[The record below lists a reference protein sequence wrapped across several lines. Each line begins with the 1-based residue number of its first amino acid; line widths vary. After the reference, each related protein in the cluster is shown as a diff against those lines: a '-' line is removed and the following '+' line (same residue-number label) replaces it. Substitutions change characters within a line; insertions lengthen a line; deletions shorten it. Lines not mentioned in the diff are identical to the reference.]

1 MKTKMEK
8 FSILSLS
15 WMLISTYSVST
26 ALPAMKEYYTGYS
39 GSQVEFL
46 VSVAALG
53 ITCTILF
60 NALIA
65 KYLKER
71 LMVAGGLLLLSVS
84 GVLPVF
90 TDVYPVILV
99 SRFLL
104 GIGIGLVNV
113 KAISIISERYS
124 GRGQETLLGFRS
136 SFEMLGNAVL
146 TLVVGQLLVF
156 GWQKAFSV
164 YALGFLVLALYLMFV
179 PVNSVKTVHTAA
191 ENSTPGTFDQK
202 NMWTAVFYTICGFLL
217 VVANAACSLRIPVL
231 VEERGFGTASTASI
245 VLSILMSMGILA
257 GFLYG
262 NLLKICRE
270 RLFFFCFA
278 GYCVGMLLMAAAGN
292 FFLFMAGAVITGFA
306 HTTGVTCVFNGVA
319 ADEPGELL
327 SIVNSTVLVG
337 CNLGSACAPFLI
349 GGMELVWPV
358 SFAAFPVI
366 GIVLLLIGWLKGRR
380 LSVGTK
386 DKK

>member
-8 FSILSLS
+8 FAILSLS

-26 ALPAMKEYYTGYS
+26 ALPAMKEYYIECS

-46 VSVAALG
+46 VSAAALG
-53 ITCTILF
+53 ITFTILF
-60 NALIA
+60 NTVIA

-84 GVLPVF
+84 GIVPIF
-90 TDVYPVILV
+90 TDIYPVILG

-113 KAISIISERYS
+113 KAISMISERYS
-124 GRGQETLLGFRS
+124 GREQETLLGFRS

-146 TLVVGQLLVF
+146 TLIAGQLLAF
-156 GWQKAFSV
+156 GWQKAFIV
-164 YALGFLVLALYLMFV
+164 YALGFLVLALYLLFV
-179 PVNSVKTVHTAA
+179 PEKEGNVSDTATADVLKGKFERKNA
-191 ENSTPGTFDQK
+191 E
-202 NMWTAVFYTICGFLL
+202 TAIFYTICGFLL

-245 VLSILMSMGILA
+245 VLSILMIVGILA

-262 NLLKICRE
+262 NLLKICRKKI
-270 RLFFFCFA
+270 FFFCLA
-278 GYCVGMLLMAAAGN
+278 GYCAGMVLMAAAGS
-292 FFLFMAGAVITGFA
+292 FLLFMAGVVITGFA
-306 HTTGVTCVFNGVA
+306 HTTGITCVFNGAA

-327 SIVNSTVLVG
+327 SVVNSIVLVG

-349 GGMELVWPV
+349 GGIELVWPV

-366 GIVLLLIGWLKGRR
+366 GIVLLLIGWMRGR
-380 LSVGTK
+380 
-386 DKK
+386 D

>member
-1 MKTKMEK
+1 MKTTMEK
-8 FSILSLS
+8 FAILSLS

-26 ALPAMKEYYTGYS
+26 ALPAMKESFTAYS

-60 NALIA
+60 NTLIA

-84 GVLPVF
+84 GVVPVF
-90 TDVYPVILV
+90 TDTYSVILI

-124 GRGQETLLGFRS
+124 GREQETLLGFRS

-146 TLVVGQLLVF
+146 TLVAGQLLIF

-164 YALGFLVLALYLMFV
+164 YALGFLVLALYLLFV
-179 PVNSVKTVHTAA
+179 PENSVKTMRTEA
-191 ENSTPGTFDQK
+191 EKSTPGTFDQK
-202 NMWTAVFYTICGFLL
+202 NIQTAVFYTVCGFLL

-245 VLSILMSMGILA
+245 VLSILMIVGILA

-262 NLLKICRE
+262 NLLKICRKKI
-270 RLFFFCFA
+270 FFFCLA
-278 GYCVGMLLMAAAGN
+278 GYCAGMVLMAAAGS
-292 FFLFMAGAVITGFA
+292 FLLFMAGVVIMGFA
-306 HTTGVTCVFNGVA
+306 HTTGITCVFNGAA

-327 SIVNSTVLVG
+327 SVVNSIVLVG

-349 GGMELVWPV
+349 GGIELVWPV

-366 GIVLLLIGWLKGRR
+366 GIVLLLIGWMRGR
-380 LSVGTK
+380 
-386 DKK
+386 D

>member
-8 FSILSLS
+8 FAILSLS

-26 ALPAMKEYYTGYS
+26 ALPAMKEYYIEYS

-46 VSVAALG
+46 VSAAALG
-53 ITCTILF
+53 ITFTILF
-60 NALIA
+60 NTVIA

-71 LMVAGGLLLLSVS
+71 LMVAGGLLLLSGS
-84 GVLPVF
+84 GIVPVF
-90 TDVYPVILV
+90 TDIYPVILG

-113 KAISIISERYS
+113 KAISMISERYS
-124 GRGQETLLGFRS
+124 GREQETLLGFRS

-146 TLVVGQLLVF
+146 TLIAGQLLAF
-156 GWQKAFSV
+156 GWQKAFV
-164 YALGFLVLALYLMFV
+164 IYGFGFLVLALYRLFV
-179 PVNSVKTVHTAA
+179 PEKPMETMHTAI
-191 ENSTPGTFDQK
+191 EKSTSGMFHQK
-202 NMWTAVFYTICGFLL
+202 NIRTAIFYTICGFLL

-245 VLSILMSMGILA
+245 VLSILMIVGILA
-257 GFLYG
+257 GFFYG
-262 NLLKICRE
+262 NLLKICRKKI
-270 RLFFFCFA
+270 FFFCLA
-278 GYCVGMLLMAAAGN
+278 GYCAGMVLMAAAGS
-292 FFLFMAGAVITGFA
+292 FLLFMAGVVITGFA
-306 HTTGVTCVFNGVA
+306 HTTGITCVFNGAA

-327 SIVNSTVLVG
+327 SVVNSIVLVG

-349 GGMELVWPV
+349 GGIELVWPV

-366 GIVLLLIGWLKGRR
+366 GIVLLLIGWMRGR
-380 LSVGTK
+380 
-386 DKK
+386 D

>member
-8 FSILSLS
+8 FAILSLS

-26 ALPAMKEYYTGYS
+26 TLPAMKEYYIEYS

-46 VSVAALG
+46 VSAAALG
-53 ITCTILF
+53 ITFTILF
-60 NALIA
+60 NTVIA

-71 LMVAGGLLLLSVS
+71 LMVAGGLLLLSVC
-84 GVLPVF
+84 GIVPVF
-90 TDVYPVILV
+90 TDIYPVILG

-113 KAISIISERYS
+113 KAISMISERYS
-124 GRGQETLLGFRS
+124 GREQETLLGFRS

-146 TLVVGQLLVF
+146 TLIAGQLLVF

-164 YALGFLVLALYLMFV
+164 YALGFLVLALYLLFV
-179 PVNSVKTVHTAA
+179 PEKEGNVSDTAA
-191 ENSTPGTFDQK
+191 AGVLNGKFERK
-202 NMWTAVFYTICGFLL
+202 NAETAIFYTICGFLL
-217 VVANAACSLRIPVL
+217 VVANATCSLRIPVL

-245 VLSILMSMGILA
+245 VLSVLMMVGILA

-262 NLLKICRE
+262 NLLKICRKKI
-270 RLFFFCFA
+270 FFFCLA
-278 GYCVGMLLMAAAGN
+278 GYCAGMVLMAAAGS
-292 FFLFMAGAVITGFA
+292 FLLFMAGVVITGFA
-306 HTTGVTCVFNGVA
+306 HTTGITCVFNGAA

-327 SIVNSTVLVG
+327 SVVNSIVLVG

-349 GGMELVWPV
+349 GGIELVWPV

-366 GIVLLLIGWLKGRR
+366 GIVLLLIGWMRGR
-380 LSVGTK
+380 
-386 DKK
+386 D

>member
-8 FSILSLS
+8 FAILSLS

-26 ALPAMKEYYTGYS
+26 ALPAMKKYYIEYS

-46 VSVAALG
+46 VSAAALG
-53 ITCTILF
+53 ITFTILF
-60 NALIA
+60 NTVIA
-65 KYLKER
+65 KYLRER
-71 LMVAGGLLLLSVS
+71 QMVAGGLLLLSVS
-84 GVLPVF
+84 GIVPIF
-90 TDVYPVILV
+90 TDIYPVILG

-113 KAISIISERYS
+113 KAISMISERYS
-124 GRGQETLLGFRS
+124 GREQETLLGFRS

-146 TLVVGQLLVF
+146 TLIAGQLLVF

-164 YALGFLVLALYLMFV
+164 YALGFLVLALYLLFV
-179 PVNSVKTVHTAA
+179 PEKEGNVSDTAA
-191 ENSTPGTFDQK
+191 AGVLNGKFERK
-202 NMWTAVFYTICGFLL
+202 NAETAIFYTICGFLL

-245 VLSILMSMGILA
+245 VLSILMIVGILA

-262 NLLKICRE
+262 NLLKICRKKI
-270 RLFFFCFA
+270 FFFCLA
-278 GYCVGMLLMAAAGN
+278 GYCAGMVLMAAAGS
-292 FFLFMAGAVITGFA
+292 FLLFMAGVVITGFA
-306 HTTGVTCVFNGVA
+306 HTTGITCVFNGAA

-327 SIVNSTVLVG
+327 SVVNSIVLVG

-349 GGMELVWPV
+349 GGIELVWPV

-366 GIVLLLIGWLKGRR
+366 GIVLLLIGWMRGRN
-380 LSVGTK
+380 
-386 DKK
+386 

>member
-1 MKTKMEK
+1 MKTTMEK
-8 FSILSLS
+8 FAILSLS

-26 ALPAMKEYYTGYS
+26 ALPAMKESFTAYS

-60 NALIA
+60 NTLIA

-84 GVLPVF
+84 GVVPVF
-90 TDVYPVILV
+90 TDTYSVILI

-124 GRGQETLLGFRS
+124 GREQETLLGFRS

-146 TLVVGQLLVF
+146 TLVAGQLLIF

-164 YALGFLVLALYLMFV
+164 HALGFLVLALYLLFV
-179 PVNSVKTVHTAA
+179 PENSVKTMRTEA
-191 ENSTPGTFDQK
+191 EKSTPGTFDQK
-202 NMWTAVFYTICGFLL
+202 NIQTAVFYTVCGFLL

-262 NLLKICRE
+262 NLLKVCRE
-270 RLFFFCFA
+270 KLFFFCLA
-278 GYCVGMLLMAAAGN
+278 GYCVGMILMAAAGN
-292 FFLFMAGAVITGFA
+292 FLLFMAGAVITGFA
-306 HTTGVTCVFNGVA
+306 HTTGITCVFNGAA

-327 SIVNSTVLVG
+327 SIVNSIVLVG

-349 GGMELVWPV
+349 GGIERIWPV

-366 GIVLLLIGWLKGRR
+366 GMVLLLIGWMRGR
-380 LSVGTK
+380 
-386 DKK
+386 D

>member
-8 FSILSLS
+8 FAILSLS

-26 ALPAMKEYYTGYS
+26 ALPAMKEYYIEYS

-46 VSVAALG
+46 VSAAALG
-53 ITCTILF
+53 ITFTILF
-60 NALIA
+60 NTVIA

-84 GVLPVF
+84 GIIPVF
-90 TDVYPVILV
+90 TDIYPVILG

-113 KAISIISERYS
+113 KAISMISERYS
-124 GRGQETLLGFRS
+124 GREQETLLGFRS

-146 TLVVGQLLVF
+146 TLITGQLLAF

-164 YALGFLVLALYLMFV
+164 YALGFLVLALYLLFV
-179 PVNSVKTVHTAA
+179 PEKEGNVSETAI
-191 ENSTPGTFDQK
+191 
-202 NMWTAVFYTICGFLL
+202 FYTICGFLL

-245 VLSILMSMGILA
+245 VLSILMIVGILA
-257 GFLYG
+257 GFFYG
-262 NLLKICRE
+262 NLLKICRKKI
-270 RLFFFCFA
+270 FFFCLA
-278 GYCVGMLLMAAAGN
+278 GYCAGMVLMAAAGS
-292 FFLFMAGAVITGFA
+292 FLLFMAGVVITGFA
-306 HTTGVTCVFNGVA
+306 HTTGITCVFNGAA

-327 SIVNSTVLVG
+327 SVVNSIVLVG

-349 GGMELVWPV
+349 GGIELVWPV

-366 GIVLLLIGWLKGRR
+366 GIVLLLIGWMRV
-380 LSVGTK
+380 SE
-386 DKK
+386 

>member
-8 FSILSLS
+8 FAILSLS

-26 ALPAMKEYYTGYS
+26 ALPAMKEYSIEYT

-46 VSVAALG
+46 VSAAALG
-53 ITCTILF
+53 ITFTILF
-60 NALIA
+60 HTVIA

-84 GVLPVF
+84 GIVPAF
-90 TDVYPVILV
+90 TDVYPVILG

-124 GRGQETLLGFRS
+124 GREQETLLGFRS

-146 TLVVGQLLVF
+146 TLIAGQLLVF
-156 GWQKAFSV
+156 GWQKAFLV
-164 YALGFLVLALYLMFV
+164 YALGFLVLALYLLFV
-179 PVNSVKTVHTAA
+179 PEKEGNVSDTAA
-191 ENSTPGTFDQK
+191 AGVLKGKFERK
-202 NMWTAVFYTICGFLL
+202 NAETAIFYTICGFLL

-245 VLSILMSMGILA
+245 VLSILMIVGILA

-262 NLLKICRE
+262 NLLKICRKKI
-270 RLFFFCFA
+270 FFFCLA
-278 GYCVGMLLMAAAGN
+278 GYCMGMILMAAAGS
-292 FFLFMAGAVITGFA
+292 FLLFMAGVVITGFA
-306 HTTGVTCVFNGVA
+306 HTTGITCVFNGAA

-327 SIVNSTVLVG
+327 SVVNSIVLVG

-349 GGMELVWPV
+349 GGIELVWPV

-366 GIVLLLIGWLKGRR
+366 GIVLLLIGWMRGR
-380 LSVGTK
+380 
-386 DKK
+386 D

>member
-8 FSILSLS
+8 FAILSLS

-26 ALPAMKEYYTGYS
+26 ALPAMKEYYKEYS

-46 VSVAALG
+46 VSAAALG
-53 ITCTILF
+53 ITFTILF
-60 NALIA
+60 NTVIA

-84 GVLPVF
+84 GIVPIF
-90 TDVYPVILV
+90 TDIYPVILG

-113 KAISIISERYS
+113 KAISMISERYS
-124 GRGQETLLGFRS
+124 GREQERLLGFRS

-146 TLVVGQLLVF
+146 TLIAGQLLVF

-164 YALGFLVLALYLMFV
+164 YALGFLVLALYLLFV
-179 PVNSVKTVHTAA
+179 PEKEGNVSDTAA
-191 ENSTPGTFDQK
+191 AGVLNGKFERK
-202 NMWTAVFYTICGFLL
+202 NAETAIFYTICGFLL

-245 VLSILMSMGILA
+245 VLSVLMIVGILA
-257 GFLYG
+257 GFFYG
-262 NLLKICRE
+262 NLLKICRKKI
-270 RLFFFCFA
+270 FFFCLA
-278 GYCVGMLLMAAAGN
+278 GYCAGMVLMAAAGS
-292 FFLFMAGAVITGFA
+292 FLLFMAGVVITGFA
-306 HTTGVTCVFNGVA
+306 HTTGITCVFNGAA

-327 SIVNSTVLVG
+327 SVVNSIVLVG

-349 GGMELVWPV
+349 GGIELVWPV

-366 GIVLLLIGWLKGRR
+366 GIVLLLIGWMRGR
-380 LSVGTK
+380 
-386 DKK
+386 D

>member
-8 FSILSLS
+8 FAILSLS

-26 ALPAMKEYYTGYS
+26 ALSAMKEYYIEYS

-46 VSVAALG
+46 VSAAALG
-53 ITCTILF
+53 ITFTILF
-60 NALIA
+60 HMVIA

-84 GVLPVF
+84 GIVPVF
-90 TDVYPVILV
+90 TDIYPVILG

-113 KAISIISERYS
+113 KAISMISERYS
-124 GRGQETLLGFRS
+124 GREQETLLGFRS

-146 TLVVGQLLVF
+146 TLIAGQLLAF

-164 YALGFLVLALYLMFV
+164 YALGFLVLALYLLFV
-179 PVNSVKTVHTAA
+179 PEKEGNVSDTAA
-191 ENSTPGTFDQK
+191 AGVLKEKFERK
-202 NMWTAVFYTICGFLL
+202 NAETAIFYTICGFLL

-245 VLSILMSMGILA
+245 VLSILMIVGILA

-262 NLLKICRE
+262 NLLKICRKKI
-270 RLFFFCFA
+270 FFFCLA
-278 GYCVGMLLMAAAGN
+278 GYCAGMVLMAAAGS
-292 FFLFMAGAVITGFA
+292 FLLFMAGVVITGFA
-306 HTTGVTCVFNGVA
+306 HTTGITCVFNGAA

-327 SIVNSTVLVG
+327 SVVNSIVLVG

-349 GGMELVWPV
+349 GGIELVWPV

-366 GIVLLLIGWLKGRR
+366 GIVLLLIGWMRGR
-380 LSVGTK
+380 
-386 DKK
+386 D

>member
-8 FSILSLS
+8 FAILSLS

-26 ALPAMKEYYTGYS
+26 ALPAMKEYYIEYS

-46 VSVAALG
+46 VSAAALG
-53 ITCTILF
+53 ITFTILF
-60 NALIA
+60 NTVIA

-84 GVLPVF
+84 GIVPVF
-90 TDVYPVILV
+90 TDIYPVILG

-113 KAISIISERYS
+113 KAISMISERYS
-124 GRGQETLLGFRS
+124 GREQETLLGFRS

-146 TLVVGQLLVF
+146 TLIAGQLLVF

-164 YALGFLVLALYLMFV
+164 YALGFLVLALYLLFV
-179 PVNSVKTVHTAA
+179 PEKEGNVSDTAA
-191 ENSTPGTFDQK
+191 AGVLNGKFERK
-202 NMWTAVFYTICGFLL
+202 NAETAIFYTICGFLL

-245 VLSILMSMGILA
+245 VLSILMVVGILA

-262 NLLKICRE
+262 NLLKICRKKI
-270 RLFFFCFA
+270 FFFCLA
-278 GYCVGMLLMAAAGN
+278 GYCAGMVLMAAAGS
-292 FFLFMAGAVITGFA
+292 FLLFMAGVVITGFA
-306 HTTGVTCVFNGVA
+306 HTTGITCVFNGAA

-327 SIVNSTVLVG
+327 SVVNSIVLVG

-349 GGMELVWPV
+349 GGIELVWPV

-366 GIVLLLIGWLKGRR
+366 GIVLLLIGWMRGR
-380 LSVGTK
+380 
-386 DKK
+386 D

>member
-8 FSILSLS
+8 FAILSLS

-26 ALPAMKEYYTGYS
+26 TLPAMKEYYIEYS

-46 VSVAALG
+46 VSAAALG
-53 ITCTILF
+53 ITFTILF
-60 NALIA
+60 NTVIA

-71 LMVAGGLLLLSVS
+71 LMVAGGLLLLSVC
-84 GVLPVF
+84 GIVPVF
-90 TDVYPVILV
+90 TDIYPVILG

-113 KAISIISERYS
+113 KAISMISERYS
-124 GRGQETLLGFRS
+124 GREQETLLGFRS

-146 TLVVGQLLVF
+146 TLIAGQLLVF

-164 YALGFLVLALYLMFV
+164 YALGFLVLALYLLFV
-179 PVNSVKTVHTAA
+179 PEKEGNVSDTAA
-191 ENSTPGTFDQK
+191 AGVLNGKFERK
-202 NMWTAVFYTICGFLL
+202 NAETAIFYTICGFLL

-245 VLSILMSMGILA
+245 VLSILMIVGILA

-262 NLLKICRE
+262 NLLKICWKKI
-270 RLFFFCFA
+270 FFFCLA
-278 GYCVGMLLMAAAGN
+278 GYCVGMILMAAAGS
-292 FFLFMAGAVITGFA
+292 FLLFMAGVVITGFA
-306 HTTGVTCVFNGVA
+306 HTTGITCVFNGAA

-327 SIVNSTVLVG
+327 SVVNSIVLVG

-349 GGMELVWPV
+349 GGIELVWPV

-366 GIVLLLIGWLKGRR
+366 GIVLLLIGWMRGR
-380 LSVGTK
+380 
-386 DKK
+386 D

>member
-1 MKTKMEK
+1 MKTTMEK
-8 FSILSLS
+8 FAILSLS

-26 ALPAMKEYYTGYS
+26 ALPAMKESFTAYS

-60 NALIA
+60 NTLIA

-84 GVLPVF
+84 GVVPVF
-90 TDVYPVILV
+90 TDTYSVILI

-124 GRGQETLLGFRS
+124 GREQETLLGFRS

-146 TLVVGQLLVF
+146 TLVAGQLLIF

-164 YALGFLVLALYLMFV
+164 YALGFLVLALYLLFV
-179 PVNSVKTVHTAA
+179 PENSVKTMRTEA
-191 ENSTPGTFDQK
+191 EKSTPGTFDQK
-202 NMWTAVFYTICGFLL
+202 NIQTAVFYTVCGFLL

-262 NLLKICRE
+262 NLLKVCRE
-270 RLFFFCFA
+270 KLFFFCLA
-278 GYCVGMLLMAAAGN
+278 GYCVGMILMAAAGS
-292 FFLFMAGAVITGFA
+292 FLLFMAGVVITGFT
-306 HTTGVTCVFNGVA
+306 HTTGITCVFNGAA

-327 SIVNSTVLVG
+327 SVVNSIVLVG

-349 GGMELVWPV
+349 GGIERVWPV

-366 GIVLLLIGWLKGRR
+366 GMVLLLIGWMGGR
-380 LSVGTK
+380 
-386 DKK
+386 D

>member
-8 FSILSLS
+8 FAILSLS

-26 ALPAMKEYYTGYS
+26 TLPAMKEYYIEYS

-46 VSVAALG
+46 VSAAALG
-53 ITCTILF
+53 ITFTILF
-60 NALIA
+60 NTVIA

-71 LMVAGGLLLLSVS
+71 LMVAGGLLLLSVC
-84 GVLPVF
+84 GIVPVF
-90 TDVYPVILV
+90 TDIYQVILG

-113 KAISIISERYS
+113 KAISMISERYS
-124 GRGQETLLGFRS
+124 GREQETLLGFRS

-146 TLVVGQLLVF
+146 TLIAGQLLVF

-164 YALGFLVLALYLMFV
+164 YALGFLVLALYLLFV
-179 PVNSVKTVHTAA
+179 PEKEGNVSDTAA
-191 ENSTPGTFDQK
+191 AGVLNGKFERK
-202 NMWTAVFYTICGFLL
+202 NAETAIFYTICGFLL

-245 VLSILMSMGILA
+245 VLSILMIVGILA

-262 NLLKICRE
+262 NLLKICRKKI
-270 RLFFFCFA
+270 FFFCLA
-278 GYCVGMLLMAAAGN
+278 GYCVGMVLMAAAGS
-292 FFLFMAGAVITGFA
+292 FLLFMAGVVITGFA
-306 HTTGVTCVFNGVA
+306 HTTGITCVFNGAA

-327 SIVNSTVLVG
+327 SVVNSIVLVG

-349 GGMELVWPV
+349 GGIELVWPV

-366 GIVLLLIGWLKGRR
+366 GIVLLLIGWMRGR
-380 LSVGTK
+380 
-386 DKK
+386 D

>member
-8 FSILSLS
+8 FAILSLS

-26 ALPAMKEYYTGYS
+26 TLPAMKEYYIEYS

-46 VSVAALG
+46 VSAAALG
-53 ITCTILF
+53 ITFTILF
-60 NALIA
+60 NTVIA
-65 KYLKER
+65 KYLRER
-71 LMVAGGLLLLSVS
+71 QMVAGGLLLLSVS
-84 GVLPVF
+84 GIVPVF
-90 TDVYPVILV
+90 TDIYPVILG

-113 KAISIISERYS
+113 KAISMISERYS
-124 GRGQETLLGFRS
+124 GREQETLLGFRS

-146 TLVVGQLLVF
+146 TLIAGQLLAF

-164 YALGFLVLALYLMFV
+164 YALGFLVLALYLLFV
-179 PVNSVKTVHTAA
+179 PEKEGNVSDTAA
-191 ENSTPGTFDQK
+191 AGVLKEKFERK
-202 NMWTAVFYTICGFLL
+202 NAETAIFYTICGFLL

-245 VLSILMSMGILA
+245 VLSILMIVGILA

-262 NLLKICRE
+262 NLLKICRKKI
-270 RLFFFCFA
+270 FFFCLA
-278 GYCVGMLLMAAAGN
+278 GYCVGMVLMAAAGS
-292 FFLFMAGAVITGFA
+292 FLLFMAGVVITGFA
-306 HTTGVTCVFNGVA
+306 HTTGITCVFNGAA

-327 SIVNSTVLVG
+327 SVVNSIVLVG

-349 GGMELVWPV
+349 GGIELVWPV

-366 GIVLLLIGWLKGRR
+366 GIVLLLIGWMRGR
-380 LSVGTK
+380 
-386 DKK
+386 D